1 MSSIRMIA
9 SRKGVFGVISG
20 HAESPPTPTPRPL
33 SYTPETLMPLRLVAS
48 QNWGREEK
56 EEENFGQMETKK
68 AVTQRAQ
75 KDRGEAERKQRQ
87 TGGDEGR

>member
-1 MSSIRMIA
+1 
-9 SRKGVFGVISG
+9 V
-20 HAESPPTPTPRPL
+20 
-33 SYTPETLMPLRLVAS
+33 
-48 QNWGREEK
+48 K